1 MHYFF
6 NNCGL
11 YSQALIIQT
20 KYKVMMSKEGSAK
33 IVNFKTPWAGV
44 LVLGRSHTSHIVKMY
59 YFFQYRMQWRMT
71 QETEH
76 TQDLHCQTTQLP
88 KSK

>member
-1 MHYFF
+1 MIAFLCEYLHNNNNSNTSLTLEMHYFF

-20 KYKVMMSKEGSAK
+20 KYKVMMSKEGSTK

-44 LVLGRSHTSHIVKMY
+44 LVLGHSHTSHIVKMY
-59 YFFQYRMQWRMT
+59 YFFQ
-71 QETEH
+71 
-76 TQDLHCQTTQLP
+76 
-88 KSK
+88 

>member
-11 YSQALIIQT
+11 YSQAQIIQT
-20 KYKVMMSKEGSAK
+20 KYKVMMSKEGSTK

-44 LVLGRSHTSHIVKMY
+44 LVLNAWPYKSYSENT
-59 YFFQYRMQWRMT
+59 FF
-71 QETEH
+71 
-76 TQDLHCQTTQLP
+76 L
-88 KSK
+88 